1 MRIQTMLSI
10 TKIINPKNKKLLLKY
25 GLISLLS
32 YLYTFSGLYFLIDE
46 LKVGKEISFI
56 IIYGS
61 AYLVLYSIQ
70 LRFLF
75 FKKHDSNKLFR
86 YLIAIIIFYISANI
100 FYNLG
105 LYLKLHYLLSTALTI
120 IILMP
125 LRLMVY
131 TLFVYKD

>member
-1 MRIQTMLSI
+1 MPSI
-10 TKIINPKNKKLLLKY
+10 KRMFNAKNKKLFFKY
-25 GLISLLS
+25 GLISLIS
-32 YLYTFSGLYFLIDE
+32 YLYTFSGLYFLIDK
-46 LKVGKEISFI
+46 LNMKREISFI
-56 IIYGS
+56 LIYGS
-61 AYLVLYSIQ
+61 AYIVLYSIQ

-75 FKKHDSNKLFR
+75 YKKHDPQKFSR
-86 YLIAIIIFYISANI
+86 YLVAILLFYLSANI

-125 LRLMVY
+125 LRLIVY